1 VPVLSSEILTNSTP
15 ISEHKD
21 YQGLNKTAAITVII
35 VALLIVGGSGA
46 WFYFNSETPATEAT
60 SSRAIEARG
69 ESYYLALEP
78 PLIVNFVYKDTLRYL
93 QMTLSVMSHEPKILE
108 QVTHH
113 MPAIRHRLIMLI
125 SNKGFDELNGK
136 DNKEALREEML
147 LEIRNIIQAEQNKT
161 HNPGQVEA
169 VYFTGYVMQ

>member
-1 VPVLSSEILTNSTP
+1 M
-15 ISEHKD
+15 
-21 YQGLNKTAAITVII
+21 NKTVAII
-35 VALLIVGGSGA
+35 VTIVVLLIIGGGGA
-46 WFYFNSETPATEAT
+46 FFFLSDDEAT
-60 SSRAIEARG
+60 ADSSSSNSAIEARG

-78 PLIVNFVYKDTLRYL
+78 PFIVNFVYKDTLRYL

-125 SNKGFDELNGK
+125 SNKTFNELNGE
-136 DNKEALREEML
+136 DSKEVLREEML
-147 LEIRNIIQAEQNKT
+147 LEIRNIIQAEQNKA
-161 HNPGQVEA
+161 HNPGRVEA

>member
-1 VPVLSSEILTNSTP
+1 M
-15 ISEHKD
+15 
-21 YQGLNKTAAITVII
+21 NKTVAIIVTI
-35 VALLIVGGSGA
+35 VALLIVGGGGA
-46 WFYFNSETPATEAT
+46 WFYFSSNPSDEPAP
-60 SSRAIEARG
+60 SSSAIEARG

-78 PLIVNFVYKDTLRYL
+78 PFIVNFVYKDTLRYL

-125 SNKGFDELNGK
+125 SNKSFDELNGE
-136 DNKEALREEML
+136 DSKEALREEML

-161 HNPGQVEA
+161 HNPGRVEA

>member
-1 VPVLSSEILTNSTP
+1 
-15 ISEHKD
+15 
-21 YQGLNKTAAITVII
+21 LNKTVAIIVTI
-35 VALLIVGGSGA
+35 VALLIAGGGGA
-46 WFYFNSETPATEAT
+46 WFYFSDGSSAAETQSTNS
-60 SSRAIEARG
+60 AIEARG

-78 PLIVNFVYKDTLRYL
+78 PFIVNFVYKDTLRYL
-93 QMTLSVMSHEPKILE
+93 QMTLSVMSHEPQILE

-125 SNKGFDELNGK
+125 SNKSFDELNGE
-136 DNKEALREEML
+136 DSKEALREEML

-161 HNPGQVEA
+161 HNPGRVEA

>member
-1 VPVLSSEILTNSTP
+1 M
-15 ISEHKD
+15 
-21 YQGLNKTAAITVII
+21 NKTVAIIVTI
-35 VALLIVGGSGA
+35 VALLIIGGGGA
-46 WFYFNSETPATEAT
+46 FFFLSDDGATADSSSSNS
-60 SSRAIEARG
+60 AIEARG

-78 PLIVNFVYKDTLRYL
+78 PFIVNFVYKDTLRYL
-93 QMTLSVMSHEPKILE
+93 QMTLSVMSHEPQILE

-125 SNKGFDELNGK
+125 SNKTFKELNGV
-136 DNKEALREEML
+136 DSKETLREEML

-161 HNPGQVEA
+161 HNPGRVEA

>member
-1 VPVLSSEILTNSTP
+1 M
-15 ISEHKD
+15 
-21 YQGLNKTAAITVII
+21 NKTAAITVII
-35 VALLIVGGSGA
+35 VALLVVGGSGA
-46 WFYFNSETPATEAT
+46 WFYFSSENPAIEAT
-60 SSRAIEARG
+60 SNKAIEARG

-78 PLIVNFVYKDTLRYL
+78 PFIVNFVYKDTLRYL

-108 QVTHH
+108 QVSHH

-136 DNKEALREEML
+136 ENKEVLRDEML
-147 LEIRNIIQAEQNKT
+147 FEIRNIIQAEQNKT

>member
-1 VPVLSSEILTNSTP
+1 V
-15 ISEHKD
+15 
-21 YQGLNKTAAITVII
+21 
-35 VALLIVGGSGA
+35 LIVGGSGA
-46 WFYFNSETPATEAT
+46 WFYFSSGTPAAEAV
-60 SSRAIEARG
+60 SSKATPTRE

-78 PLIVNFVYKDTLRYL
+78 PFIVNFVYKDTLRYL

-108 QVTHH
+108 QVTYH

-125 SNKGFDELNGK
+125 SNKSFDELNGE
-136 DNKEALREEML
+136 NSKEALREEML

-161 HNPGQVEA
+161 HNPGRVEA

>member
-1 VPVLSSEILTNSTP
+1 
-15 ISEHKD
+15 
-21 YQGLNKTAAITVII
+21 LNKTVAII
-35 VALLIVGGSGA
+35 VTIVVLLIIGGGGA
-46 WFYFNSETPATEAT
+46 FFFLSDDGANADSKASNS
-60 SSRAIEARG
+60 AIEARG
-69 ESYYLALEP
+69 ASYYLALEP
-78 PLIVNFVYKDTLRYL
+78 PFIVNFVYKDTLRYL

-125 SNKGFDELNGK
+125 SNKTFNELNGE
-136 DNKEALREEML
+136 DSKEALREEML

-161 HNPGQVEA
+161 HNPGRVEA

>member
-1 VPVLSSEILTNSTP
+1 
-15 ISEHKD
+15 
-21 YQGLNKTAAITVII
+21 LNKTVVIIVII
-35 VALLIVGGSGA
+35 VALLAVGGGGA
-46 WFYFNSETPATEAT
+46 WFYFSDDASAAETP
-60 SSRAIEARG
+60 SSDSSIEARG

-78 PLIVNFVYKDTLRYL
+78 PFIVNFVYKDTLRYL

-125 SNKGFDELNGK
+125 SNKSFNELNGEES
-136 DNKEALREEML
+136 KEALREEML
-147 LEIRNIIQAEQNKT
+147 IEIRNIIQAEQNKT
-161 HNPGQVEA
+161 HNPGRVEA

>member
-1 VPVLSSEILTNSTP
+1 
-15 ISEHKD
+15 
-21 YQGLNKTAAITVII
+21 LNKTVAII
-35 VALLIVGGSGA
+35 VTIVVLLIIGGGGA
-46 WFYFNSETPATEAT
+46 FFFLSDDGATADSSSSNS
-60 SSRAIEARG
+60 AIEARG

-78 PLIVNFVYKDTLRYL
+78 PFIVNFVYKDTLRYL

-125 SNKGFDELNGK
+125 SNKTFSELNGE
-136 DNKEALREEML
+136 DSKEVLREEML
-147 LEIRNIIQAEQNKT
+147 LEIRNIIQAEQNKA
-161 HNPGQVEA
+161 HNPGRVEA

>member
-1 VPVLSSEILTNSTP
+1 M
-15 ISEHKD
+15 
-21 YQGLNKTAAITVII
+21 NKTVAIIVTI
-35 VALLIVGGSGA
+35 VALLVVGGGGA
-46 WFYFNSETPATEAT
+46 WFYFGSGTSAAETA
-60 SSRAIEARG
+60 SSSSSIEARG

-78 PLIVNFVYKDTLRYL
+78 PFIVNFVYKDTLRYL

-125 SNKGFDELNGK
+125 SNKTFNELNGQ
-136 DNKEALREEML
+136 DSKETLREEML

-161 HNPGQVEA
+161 HNPGRVEA

>member
-1 VPVLSSEILTNSTP
+1 M
-15 ISEHKD
+15 
-21 YQGLNKTAAITVII
+21 NKTVAII
-35 VALLIVGGSGA
+35 VTIVVLLIIGGGGA
-46 WFYFNSETPATEAT
+46 FFFLSDDGATADSKASNS
-60 SSRAIEARG
+60 AIEARG

-78 PLIVNFVYKDTLRYL
+78 PFIVNFVYKDTLRYL

-125 SNKGFDELNGK
+125 SNKSFDELNGE
-136 DNKEALREEML
+136 DSKEALREEML
-147 LEIRNIIQAEQNKT
+147 LEIRNIIQAEQNKA
-161 HNPGQVEA
+161 HNPGRVEA

>member
-1 VPVLSSEILTNSTP
+1 M
-15 ISEHKD
+15 
-21 YQGLNKTAAITVII
+21 NKTVAIIVTI
-35 VALLIVGGSGA
+35 VALLVAGGGGA
-46 WFYFNSETPATEAT
+46 WFYFSDGSSSAETQIKNS
-60 SSRAIEARG
+60 AIEARG

-78 PLIVNFVYKDTLRYL
+78 PFIVNFVYKDTLRYL

-125 SNKGFDELNGK
+125 SNKSFDELNGE
-136 DNKEALREEML
+136 DSKEALREEML

-161 HNPGQVEA
+161 HNPGRVEA

>member
-1 VPVLSSEILTNSTP
+1 
-15 ISEHKD
+15 
-21 YQGLNKTAAITVII
+21 LNKSVAIIVTI
-35 VALLIVGGSGA
+35 VALLVIGGGGA
-46 WFYFNSETPATEAT
+46 WFYFSSDSSATETT
-60 SSRAIEARG
+60 SSSSSIKARG

-78 PLIVNFVYKDTLRYL
+78 PFIVNFVYKDTLRYL

-125 SNKGFDELNGK
+125 SNKTFNELNGQ
-136 DNKEALREEML
+136 DSKEALREEML

-161 HNPGQVEA
+161 HNPGRVEA

>member
-1 VPVLSSEILTNSTP
+1 M
-15 ISEHKD
+15 
-21 YQGLNKTAAITVII
+21 NKTAAIIITI
-35 VALLIVGGSGA
+35 VALLVVGGGGA
-46 WFYFNSETPATEAT
+46 WFYFSGEPSTAEASST
-60 SSRAIEARG
+60 SSSSTIEARG

-78 PLIVNFVYKDTLRYL
+78 PFIVNFVYKDTLRYL
-93 QMTLSVMSHEPKILE
+93 QMTLSVMSHEQKILE

-125 SNKGFDELNGK
+125 SNKSFDELNGE
-136 DNKEALREEML
+136 DSKEALREEML

-161 HNPGQVEA
+161 HNPGRVEA

>member
-1 VPVLSSEILTNSTP
+1 M
-15 ISEHKD
+15 
-21 YQGLNKTAAITVII
+21 NKTVAIIVTI
-35 VALLIVGGSGA
+35 VALLIVGGGGA
-46 WFYFNSETPATEAT
+46 WFYFSNESSTAEASSNS
-60 SSRAIEARG
+60 AIEVRG

-78 PLIVNFVYKDTLRYL
+78 PFIVNFVYKDTLRYL
-93 QMTLSVMSHEPKILE
+93 QMTLSVMSHEPMILE

-125 SNKGFDELNGK
+125 SNKSFDELNGE
-136 DNKEALREEML
+136 DRKEALREEML

-161 HNPGQVEA
+161 HNPGRVEA

>member
-1 VPVLSSEILTNSTP
+1 M
-15 ISEHKD
+15 
-21 YQGLNKTAAITVII
+21 NKTVAII
-35 VALLIVGGSGA
+35 VTIVVLLIIGGGGA
-46 WFYFNSETPATEAT
+46 FFFLSDDGSTADSSSSNS
-60 SSRAIEARG
+60 AIEARG

-78 PLIVNFVYKDTLRYL
+78 PFIVNFVYKDTLRYL

-125 SNKGFDELNGK
+125 SNKSFDELNGE
-136 DNKEALREEML
+136 DSKEALREEML
-147 LEIRNIIQAEQNKT
+147 LEIRNIIQAEQNKA
-161 HNPGQVEA
+161 HNPGRVEA